1 MPPLPWRT
9 TDSVDPSASYLLT
22 ITRLPLRSHLRI
34 PSIGRATLRIVGEL
48 KRSDGLVGYALK
60 ADLVD
65 KTFWTASAWRDD
77 DALGRFVR
85 SDTHRTAMAS
95 LQPHMADA
103 RIETLSVQG
112 SELPPT
118 WPDIARRLTTDS
130 ASPASST

>member
-60 ADLVD
+60 ADLIH

-85 SDTHRTAMAS
+85 SDTHHTAMAS
-95 LQPHMADA
+95 LQPHVADA